1 MEELILNEINAT
13 PMTIAI
19 VTTLLISGSIILFAY
34 VLLSILMPN
43 PDKTKKEQ
51 NTTAKF
57 LSYIALSSLFTGLIF
72 MLFINNRQ
80 TYAME
85 NQQYELIK
93 NNNVL
98 TLQTKSDWLQT
109 TKFTIIGEDKNNIY
123 LKKGQKLYSLSLPQN
138 NTKK

>member
-13 PMTIAI
+13 PLTIAI
-19 VTTLLISGSIILFAY
+19 LTTLLISGSIVLFAY

-43 PDKTKKEQ
+43 PYKTKKEQ

-93 NNNVL
+93 NDNVL

-123 LKKGQKLYSLSLPQN
+123 LKKGQKLYSLSLPQPS
-138 NTKK
+138 TKK